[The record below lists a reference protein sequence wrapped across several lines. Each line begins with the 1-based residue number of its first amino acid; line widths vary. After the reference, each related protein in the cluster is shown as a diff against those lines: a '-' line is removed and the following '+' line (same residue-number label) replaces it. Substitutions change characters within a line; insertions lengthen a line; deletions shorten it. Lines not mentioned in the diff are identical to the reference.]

1 MTAVTQTVPN
11 YVFGI
16 SQQPD
21 QLKQPGQLRD
31 SINVTP
37 DVIAGLVKRPGS
49 RFIGQVNDNV
59 NGKWFNYYRSEEEQ
73 YIGHIQPNGWV
84 SVVNAASG
92 VIGTVTQLPGVTQTS
107 RTDNYLWNQQI
118 GLVITAQAGGY
129 AAGSLTNVA
138 TTNVNPSVAPMGTGL
153 EVSTFV
159 DAAGNLTDVRVW
171 TAGQGYIPGDTVSI
185 NGFAGTTITV
195 VDATQV
201 DNLQLM
207 TINDYSLVC
216 NRAMAPVNGTM
227 EHMEQPVL
235 EGGPIDRTA
244 PPVEDDAG
252 IRILYPDTNN
262 PVGTTFDQATEITQ
276 FNSPDDRFT
285 IPDNNLRVDVKVD
298 TYRITNEDGVIE
310 ERRMVTG
317 INFASTIALVNGGAG
332 IQRPGETTPADGAF
346 TNQRCRFTGA
356 FEGSGEEFTVSGT
369 LTAGVVTGAI
379 TIDNPGRFTWPGTS
393 TFEILFDE
401 GWTVPEATRP
411 QCTHTE
417 NAGARGEFYQNGD
430 VFWVT
435 SQEGTRDGRDGPIF
449 QIIDKAYGTPYQPSA
464 IVNLKVVAY
473 GREYRIDVSNDEGE
487 PVFAVIVNTTAS
499 ADTQI
504 GAVDSI
510 LEPLREAIIQA
521 RRDPANPVSATNPVY
536 GFGCT
541 IIGNSLYIVF
551 NQDFNI
557 TVSDAQLMEC
567 FTDEV
572 NNIERLP
579 FQCKNGYV
587 VKVTNTQ
594 ASEDD
599 DFYVEFEGHLNQD
612 GEGAWGEC
620 AQPDIQKK
628 LWARTMPH
636 QIVSTGLDTFVVQ
649 EGTFTQRE
657 VGDEDTNPTPSFVDN
672 EVVNN
677 IVLFRNRIV
686 YLSGEDVI
694 ATTSGGLSPQD
705 FWNTSAL
712 SVLAVDPLD
721 LSAAS
726 KKPAVLWDA
735 IEINNGLLL
744 FANTQQYLLTTDS
757 DLLTNETAKISVVSY
772 YQYNKQVSPW
782 SMGVTV
788 GFTDVSGRNFRFF
801 EMSNLLREGEPT
813 VTEISQIVGQLTS
826 RSVRWVADSKEGKLL
841 LFASNPDD
849 EQSDIMWGYRYF
861 QDGDSRK
868 QSAWFKWK
876 LPGPVIFHTIMQDT
890 YYAVCRY
897 ESAPGV
903 FQNQL
908 LEIDLKRTDDTA
920 ILTLPSGMF
929 RVHMDNKYEMDDAAR
944 WNVAYDATTDRTFFD
959 MPTANTDPA
968 LIIFNRDTFAYQLAA
983 NGPQLGTLRQIDW
996 NNAGTRGSVQGNW
1009 ATLDANNNLIPFQ
1022 IGYLFEMKIDLP
1034 EFFVTERAGDATR
1047 SDVRSW
1053 LNIQRFQLSS
1063 GATGLYDVN
1072 LDILG
1077 KDNRTINVVA
1087 NRLNN
1092 ITVGSLPL
1100 EPEWTQYIP
1109 VYERSRNVDISIT
1122 TTHPS
1127 PFALYSLAWEGD
1139 YTKRWYRSV

>member
-1 MTAVTQTVPN
+1 MSAVTQTIPN
-11 YVFGI
+11 YIFGI

-59 NGKWFNYYRSEEEQ
+59 NGKWFNYYRSEAEQ

-92 VIGTVTQLPGVTQTS
+92 VIGTVTQLPGVTFDS

-129 AAGSLTNVA
+129 TAGTATNVG
-138 TTNVNPSVAPMGTGL
+138 TTNINPSVAPMGTGL
-153 EVSTFV
+153 EVSTAV
-159 DAAGNLTDVRVW
+159 DANGDLTAVQVW

-185 NGFAGTTITV
+185 DGLAGTVITII
-195 VDATQV
+195 DATQV

-207 TINDYSLVC
+207 TINDYSLVT
-216 NRAMAPVNGTM
+216 NRAMAPVNGTA
-227 EHMEQPVL
+227 EHMRQPIL
-235 EGGPIDRTA
+235 EGGPIDRTD
-244 PPVEDDAG
+244 PPVRDLAG

-262 PVGTTFDQATEITQ
+262 AAGTTFDQATEITQ

-285 IPDNNLRVDVKVD
+285 IPDNNLRVDVKVEEWD
-298 TYRITNEDGVIE
+298 FIDEDGTQTQ
-310 ERRMVTG
+310 RREVTG
-317 INFASTIALVNGGAG
+317 INFASTVALTDGGAG
-332 IQRPGETTPADGAF
+332 IEFPNGDVDGDF
-346 TNQRCRFTGA
+346 TDQRCVFTGD
-356 FEGSGEEFTVSGT
+356 FEGSGEGFTVSGT
-369 LTAGVVTGAI
+369 LAGGVVTDVA
-379 TIDNPGRFTWPGTS
+379 IDNPGQFTWMGTS
-393 TFEILFDE
+393 TFEIIFDE
-401 GWTVPEATRP
+401 GWTAPEATLP

-417 NAGARGEFYQNGD
+417 TAGARGEFYQNGD

-435 SQEGTRDGRDGPIF
+435 SQEGANDGRDGPIF
-449 QIIDKAYGTPYQPSA
+449 QIIDKAYATPYQPSA
-464 IVNLKVVAY
+464 IVNLKVLAY
-473 GREYRIDVSNDEGE
+473 GREYRIDVANDEGE
-487 PVFAVIVNTTAS
+487 PVFGVIVDTTAS

-504 GAVDSI
+504 GAVKSV
-510 LEPLREAIIQA
+510 LEPLRERIIEA
-521 RRDPANPVSATNPVY
+521 REDPGSPISATNPVY
-536 GFGCT
+536 GFGCQ

-587 VKVTNTQ
+587 VKVTNTAQ
-594 ASEDD
+594 SEDD

-612 GEGAWGEC
+612 GEGAWAEC

-628 LWARTMPH
+628 LYPATMPH
-636 QIVSTGLDTFVVQ
+636 QIVSTALDTFVVQ
-649 EGTFTQRE
+649 EGTFTDRE

-672 EVVNN
+672 EVINN

-686 YLSGEDVI
+686 YLSGEDVV
-694 ATTSGGLSPQD
+694 ATTAGGLSPQD
-705 FWNTSAL
+705 FWSASAL

-726 KKPAVLWDA
+726 KKPAILWDA

-757 DLLTNETAKISVVSY
+757 DLLSNETAKISVVAY
-772 YQYNKQVSPW
+772 YQYNKQVSPF

-813 VTEISQIVGQLTS
+813 VTEISQIVGQLTD
-826 RSVRWVADSKEGKLL
+826 RSVRWVADSKEGKII
-841 LFASNPDD
+841 LFASNPDEPD
-849 EQSDIMWGYRYF
+849 AETMWGYRYF
-861 QDGDSRK
+861 QDGDQRK

-876 LPGPVIFHTIMQDT
+876 LPGPVIFHTIMQDV

-897 ESAPGV
+897 ESSAGV

-908 LEIDLKRTDDTA
+908 IEIDLKRTDDSA
-920 ILTLPSGMF
+920 ILTLPAGMF
-929 RVHMDNKYEMDDAAR
+929 RIHMDHKYEMDDQAR
-944 WNVAYDATTDRTFFD
+944 WNITYDETTDRTFFD

-968 LIIFNRDTFAYQLAA
+968 LILFNRTIYAYQLAA
-983 NGPQLGTLRQIDW
+983 GGPQLGTLREVIW
-996 NNAGTRGSVQGNW
+996 NAQGDRGSVPGNW
-1009 ATLDANNNLIPFQ
+1009 VQLDANGDIIPFQ
-1022 IGYLFEMKIDLP
+1022 IGYLIDMKIDIP
-1034 EFFVTERAGDATR
+1034 EFFVTERAGDSTR

-1053 LNIQRFQLSS
+1053 LNIQRFQLST

-1077 KDNRTINVVA
+1077 KDDRTINVIA

-1109 VYERSRNVDISIT
+1109 VYERSRNVDISIS

-1127 PFALYSLAWEGD
+1127 PFVLYSLAWEGD
-1139 YTKRWYRSV
+1139 YTKRWYQGV